1 MAQVAGNTQWL
12 KVDTSATAAAAA
24 QQQHQQH
31 SGNRGKNFLFLF

>member
-12 KVDTSATAAAAA
+12 KVDTSAAAAA